1 MFTFAWGLY
10 NSLFSDRTYK
20 VLIIGLESSGK
31 TTLQEQMKCIY
42 ATNSNNASQ
51 TGSGG
56 GNSIPTP
63 APMSV
68 MKSKRI
74 RPTVG
79 LNMDRITHRNIPPR
93 IYVSC
98 SRGSFSLEKDGDAY
112 HSGSIHSASSSMS
125 HGSFTPVTTRLT
137 LWDVGGSM
145 QTLWANYF
153 APCHGVIFVVDSTIG
168 ASEDAMSFNAT
179 GNASTSVVAGVAFS
193 DQAATPSVQS
203 HMSSLDVER
212 LSSNFSPCRMV
223 TSIVDAPFIESEK
236 NDVVT
241 FRMMEEKRRSSQR
254 KAYARNAAVL
264 RAVFSH
270 PHLTDAPLLIL
281 SNKADVMGHCPL
293 AEMQEALGLVDLALM
308 HESYENGATDVE
320 SHCELN
326 AGGAGEVFGSTSI
339 SDHSSNGVDAVGT
352 SGIGKKIMRLA
363 EVSALDGSGVRE
375 AMDWLVFQ
383 MRDSARVA
391 VEDDGG

>member
-42 ATNSNNASQ
+42 ATNSNNVSQ

-56 GNSIPTP
+56 GSSIPTP
-63 APMSV
+63 APISV
-68 MKSKRI
+68 MKEKRI
-74 RPTVG
+74 RPTIG

-93 IYVSC
+93 IYLSC
-98 SRGSFSLEKDGDAY
+98 SQGSLFREKDGDAY
-112 HSGSIHSASSSMS
+112 RSESIHSASSSVS
-125 HGSFTPVTTRLT
+125 HVSFTPVRTRLM

-153 APCHGVIFVVDSTIG
+153 SSCHGVIFVVDSTIG
-168 ASEDAMSFNAT
+168 ASEDGISFTAT
-179 GNASTSVVAGVAFS
+179 GNVSTSVVAGADFS

-203 HMSSLDVER
+203 HRSSLDVGR
-212 LSSNFSPCRMV
+212 LSSTFSPFGMM
-223 TSIVDAPFIESEK
+223 TSIADAPFSESGK
-236 NDVVT
+236 TDVMT
-241 FRMMEEKRRSSQR
+241 LRLMEEKRRIAQR
-254 KAYARNAAVL
+254 QAYARNAAVL
-264 RAVFSH
+264 RAVFTH
-270 PHLTDAPLLIL
+270 PYLTDAPLLIL
-281 SNKADVMGHCPL
+281 SNKADVVGHCSL

-308 HESYENGATDVE
+308 HESYQNGGADGE

-326 AGGAGEVFGSTSI
+326 AGGSGELFGSTSI
-339 SDHSSNGVDAVGT
+339 SDHNSSGVNAVGT